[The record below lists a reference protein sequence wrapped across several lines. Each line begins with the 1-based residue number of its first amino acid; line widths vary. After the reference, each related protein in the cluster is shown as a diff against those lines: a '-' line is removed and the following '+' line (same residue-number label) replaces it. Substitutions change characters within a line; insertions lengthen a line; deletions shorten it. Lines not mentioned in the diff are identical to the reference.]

1 MGKFAAPEYRAQ
13 WLYALSARARK
24 NPLPDARP
32 RAAAQTAQARH
43 CRSALTVHSRRRAS
57 ARVRRLS
64 SLHGRA
70 RHPGTGF
77 KRLKPVLHI
86 RELFSP
92 LRLWRIR
99 RLLCLH
105 TGLKVGEC
113 AFDGLLTLGKPH
125 MRTAEFPVQ

>member
-1 MGKFAAPEYRAQ
+1 MAALGILEQ
-13 WLYALSARARK
+13 
-24 NPLPDARP
+24 
-32 RAAAQTAQARH
+32 
-43 CRSALTVHSRRRAS
+43 V
-57 ARVRRLS
+57 
-64 SLHGRA
+64 
-70 RHPGTGF
+70 F

-113 AFDGLLTLGKPH
+113 AFDGLLPLGKPH
-125 MRTAEFPVQ
+125 VRTADFAAFEPLECEIGEGCGCVISVESVIFKCAKMSGWKPITHA